1 MGFNL
6 RSGNGPLKFKQMGAT
21 PAKNMKTGSYAH
33 KFEEESKDTP
43 AYLKQFGMGEGTSPL
58 NIVPVDNPSS
68 SDPYANAK
76 KKDPDLD
83 KHIAARNKHKPGS
96 TEYEAEQAKIN
107 AAYGKERDQDL
118 KEAQIK
124 NADKKEEPNPDA
136 DVTNVTNT
144 GANKIVAG
152 KSKLGSKIKKGLATA
167 GKVAFA
173 GFTGGLKEVYGTDA
187 YTPNTVKAY
196 DEDKDK
202 DKDKKTG
209 TEMVDELINKES

>member
-1 MGFNL
+1 MGFKL

-43 AYLKQFGMGEGTSPL
+43 AYLKQFGIGEGTSPTL
-58 NIVPVDNPSS
+58 QVDWSKAPGVGTQERA
-68 SDPYANAK
+68 DWYDANNLAHDDTTK
-76 KKDPDLD
+76 V
-83 KHIAARNKHKPGS
+83 
-96 TEYEAEQAKIN
+96 
-107 AAYGKERDQDL
+107 KE
-118 KEAQIK
+118 
-124 NADKKEEPNPDA
+124 NNKKEEKVEEPDA
-136 DVTNVTNT
+136 EETNVTET
-144 GANKIVAG
+144 GADKIVANTEAPKE
-152 KSKLGSKIKKGLATA
+152 KSKLGDKIKKGLATA

-187 YTPNTVKAY
+187 YMPNTVKAY

-209 TEMVDELINKES
+209 EDRVDEIINKQS